1 MASNKLLNGKE
12 RGKVT
17 KKDIHKM
24 GLYSV
29 IEQSSFSFERMQAC
43 GFTESMIPTAKKI
56 FKDSDEDM
64 KEFMQYNMEFMN
76 TEMHMATFLMGIIIA
91 MEEAGEDRKLI
102 EGIRNGLFGPFAGL
116 GDAIFWFTLL
126 PISAAICCSL
136 AQSGS
141 VLGPILYILIWF
153 IAAISPIWFAEIGYV
168 LGNKAVSSISS
179 YSKYLTDAAGIL
191 GVTVVGGLI
200 PSYVSF
206 AFSDNLVYGIEGATV
221 QSIFDNVLP
230 NILPLAFVFFIFYLF
245 KKKNA
250 NTIVMI
256 IAIIIAGIILSFLG
270 WM

>member
-1 MASNKLLNGKE
+1 
-12 RGKVT
+12 
-17 KKDIHKM
+17 
-24 GLYSV
+24 
-29 IEQSSFSFERMQAC
+29 
-43 GFTESMIPTAKKI
+43 
-56 FKDSDEDM
+56 
-64 KEFMQYNMEFMN
+64 
-76 TEMHMATFLMGIIIA
+76 

-153 IAAISPIWFAEIGYV
+153 IAAISRIWFAEIGYV